1 MSVFVKVAVM
11 DHSYDVLQRDDIR
24 GQEAKVPE
32 RVISFLRAHDAL
44 DGVPAEAFLEVLVNA
59 LAHRDVE
66 RGSAVMVKAF
76 PDRIEVVSLG
86 GLPDDLGIQD
96 LLNGVNVER
105 NKELA
110 ARLRRA
116 GLYHGLGIG
125 LSIVMGAYEG
135 SGRIASLSA
144 ASNSLRV
151 TLPRMKP
158 VMGVRVAF
166 PGS

>member
-11 DHSYDVLQRDDIR
+11 AHSYDVLQRDDIR

-44 DGVPAEAFLEVLVNA
+44 DGVPVNAFLEVLVNA

-86 GLPDDLGIQD
+86 GLLDDLDIED
-96 LLNGVNVER
+96 LVNGVNVER
-105 NKELA
+105 NRELA

-116 GLYHGLGIG
+116 GLYHGLGVG
-125 LSIVMGAYEG
+125 LSIVMGAYKG
-135 SGRIASLSA
+135 SGRMPSLGI
-144 ASNSLRV
+144 ASNSFRV
-151 TLPRMKP
+151 TLPRLKP
-158 VMGVRVAF
+158 VMGVRIAF
-166 PGS
+166 PGT